1 MKRST
6 GQDESLLMTHPARH
20 PMRADTLVAP
30 SYDERATMRAWET
43 LLAGDSERTGN
54 RFPVR
59 SLIHDSWSR
68 CATSGINAQQSE
80 APLENGKDHIELLS
94 RSNGEL
100 LAAAQRSFFTIGR
113 LLDGTGA
120 MLVLTDGDGVLI
132 DAIGDKRTIHD
143 GRDIHLA
150 VGGKWTE
157 DVVGTNGIGTA
168 LWAGEPV
175 FVHAAE
181 HFCAGIKSWTCA
193 GAPIRDPID
202 GNIIG
207 VVDLSGHPDIFRP
220 HNTVL
225 VAAAAREIEK
235 ALAEQQ
241 MEDRARLLEAFITS
255 APNYRRRDGLMIV
268 DRRGR
273 PIYCNNLP
281 EEAARELL
289 VEPAARNPN
298 ARFLVKLPELG
309 SGIELGEALPASL
322 RSCHISAL
330 EFDDGLRGA
339 ALVFPAQGSATIV
352 SDSRRTQHKQLEA
365 ASALIIGESEPLLA
379 AVDIACRVAESKEV
393 TSVLLEGETGVGK
406 ELFARLV
413 HIGSRASQNS
423 PFIAVNCGA
432 ITKELFGSELF
443 GHVSGAFT
451 GASRDGKPGV
461 FELANGGVLSLDEI
475 GEMPLEIQ
483 PFLLRVLEERV
494 VHRIGDSRPRPVD
507 VRLIAS
513 TNRDLKREVE
523 AGRFRR
529 DLYYRISTVSIRVP
543 PLRDRGGDVL
553 LLAEHFNHKI
563 SARMGS
569 APLEFSTEAMDAFVA
584 YQWPGN
590 VRELKNL
597 MERLHVLSRGAV
609 IGLRDLPEEMLGTG
623 TASPS
628 TEIQVAAP
636 ASAGANGA
644 PPYAVGAPVRS
655 IEDAERQVIRDAL
668 AAEGGNLSRAALRL
682 GVSRPTLYRKLD
694 QFGIRRGFI

>member
-1 MKRST
+1 MGANHAT
-6 GQDESLLMTHPARH
+6 A
-20 PMRADTLVAP
+20 LV
-30 SYDERATMRAWET
+30 YDERVTMRAWEG
-43 LLAGDSERTGN
+43 LLSGETERNRG

-68 CATSGINAQQSE
+68 CASGGIDAQQSE
-80 APLENGKDHIELLS
+80 APLENGRDRIEFLTHTNS
-94 RSNGEL
+94 DL
-100 LAAAQRSFFTIGR
+100 LAAARRSFSTIGR

-120 MLVLTDGDGVLI
+120 MLVLADGDGVLI

-143 GRDIHLA
+143 GMDIHLA

-181 HFCAGIKSWTCA
+181 HFCAGIKAWTCA

-202 GNIIG
+202 GNIVG

-241 MEDRARLLEAFITS
+241 IEDRARLLEAFIAS
-255 APNYRRRDGLMIV
+255 APNYRGRDGLMIV
-268 DRRGR
+268 DGRGR
-273 PIYCNNLP
+273 PIYYNNLP

-289 VEPAARNPN
+289 AGASAPNPRFKLPDLGPGARFVEELPAA
-298 ARFLVKLPELG
+298 
-309 SGIELGEALPASL
+309 L

-339 ALVFPAQGSATIV
+339 ALVFPSQRSTPV
-352 SDSRRTQHKQLEA
+352 MSSSRRTKQVETA
-365 ASALIIGESEPLLA
+365 AALIVGESDSLLA
-379 AVDIACRVAESKEV
+379 AVDIACRVAGSKEV
-393 TSVLLEGETGVGK
+393 TSVLIEGETGVGK

-413 HIGSRASQNS
+413 HMGSRATPNS

-432 ITKELFGSELF
+432 ITKDLFGSELF
-443 GHVSGAFT
+443 GHVAGAFT

-494 VHRIGDSRPRPVD
+494 VHRIGDNRGRPVD

-523 AGRFRR
+523 TGRFRR
-529 DLYYRISTVSIRVP
+529 DLFYRISTVSIQVP
-543 PLRDRGGDVL
+543 PLRERGDDVL
-553 LLAEHFNHKI
+553 LLVEHFNQLI
-563 SARMGS
+563 SARIGS
-569 APLEFSTEAMDAFVA
+569 APLAFSAEASEALLA

-597 MERLHVLSRGAV
+597 VERLHVLSRGTV
-609 IGLRDLPEEMLGTG
+609 IGLNDLPGEI
-623 TASPS
+623 TAAVVAGVPNDIQDSAAHAS
-628 TEIQVAAP
+628 TQT
-636 ASAGANGA
+636 
-644 PPYAVGAPVRS
+644 PVRS
-655 IEDAERQVIRDAL
+655 IEDAERQVIKDAL
-668 AAEGGNLSRAALRL
+668 AAESGNLSRVALRL
-682 GVSRPTLYRKLD
+682 GISRPTLYRKLD
-694 QFGIRRGFI
+694 QFGFRRSFV